1 MKPFFP
7 RTVPRKDKRPAL
19 GAVLFAA
26 LHACGLIAT
35 TLLLTW
41 GLFILFFLA
50 IGGFSFDG
58 FVHQLNNFT
67 TRYVA
72 ADPARTAAFLN
83 MFAIAHMILSTAVV
97 ALRANRILPQR
108 ADEGVPPHG

>member
-58 FVHQLNNFT
+58 LMHQLANLAS
-67 TRYVA
+67 RYVA
-72 ADPARTAAFLN
+72 ADPDRIANFRTVVLVS
-83 MFAIAHMILSTAVV
+83 HLLLSGAVIV
-97 ALRANRILPQR
+97 LRRHALLPKME
-108 ADEGVPPHG
+108 AYHG